1 MANTREPILQPI
13 PILSLHPTQMTVG
26 MREVKEKRKRL
37 REHWRKHK
45 KIKQGEFLGRH
56 MIPVVLGPDQ
66 RHYVV
71 DHHHLA
77 RALHDEGVEDIIV
90 TVIADLTMVDRDALW
105 SVLDNRRWAYPYD
118 AKGQRQHFRDIPK
131 TVADLKDDP
140 FRSLAG
146 ELRRVGGF
154 AKDTTPF
161 SEFLWADF
169 LRRRL
174 SRKSV
179 EADFDKAMEK
189 ALALAKGSRLLF
201 RIVASAERAM
211 EPAFDMAAED
221 QKRERDRKR
230 DRDNPPLPDT
240 ASDPNAGR
248 EPGTGR
254 AGESVNPK
262 MILRVDNDARAE
274 KADAGED
281 ALNDAA
287 AGVGNFHMIGGWIGQ
302 HHDHCRGQTYQT
314 KRLQADRFVLK
325 IAIKPDQAARKRG
338 DAKAQQDLRPIQQ
351 CDDLQL
357 RGPQR

>member
-13 PILSLHPTQMTVG
+13 PILSLRPTQMTVG

-37 REHWRKHK
+37 RKHWRKHK
-45 KIKQGEFLGRH
+45 KIKQGQFLGRH

-77 RALHDEGVEDIIV
+77 RALHEEGVEDIIV
-90 TVIADLTMVDRDALW
+90 TVIADLTMVDRDAFW
-105 SVLDNRRWAYPYD
+105 GVLDNHKWVYPYD

-131 TVADLKDDP
+131 TVVELKDDP

-179 EADFDKAMEK
+179 EADFDKAIEK
-189 ALALAKGSRLLF
+189 ALALAKSKDA
-201 RIVASAERAM
+201 VY
-211 EPAFDMAAED
+211 
-221 QKRERDRKR
+221 
-230 DRDNPPLPDT
+230 LPGWCGPT
-240 ASDPNAGR
+240 SD
-248 EPGTGR
+248 
-254 AGESVNPK
+254 
-262 MILRVDNDARAE
+262 D
-274 KADAGED
+274 
-281 ALNDAA
+281 
-287 AGVGNFHMIGGWIGQ
+287 
-302 HHDHCRGQTYQT
+302 
-314 KRLQADRFVLK
+314 
-325 IAIKPDQAARKRG
+325 
-338 DAKAQQDLRPIQQ
+338 
-351 CDDLQL
+351 
-357 RGPQR
+357 